1 MSRFEELAVDITL
14 EEVAPGGRIGF
25 VALSTDF
32 NAEQDLRRMLP
43 DDVEIFTNRVMYANP
58 LTLENLRAMAGDIGR
73 ATAGI
78 IPGVPMDVM
87 IYGCTSGTIA
97 NGADTIKDLIQAE
110 RPGVEVT
117 NPATAAV
124 AAMKQL
130 GVKRVSVLTPYIAE
144 INRELL
150 TFFNNEGIEV
160 VNITGLGFEDDT
172 EVTRIPPSEIA
183 RLATEV
189 CDPHAEAMFISCTS
203 VRATNQIE
211 LMEKQLDIPV
221 VTSNQALVWHSLK
234 LLNYP
239 RPVQGFGKLL
249 SLLGTASTDQKT
261 HQVA

>member
-78 IPGVPMDVM
+78 VPGVSLDVM

-97 NGADTIKDLIQAE
+97 NGADTITRLIQAE

-117 NPATAAV
+117 NPASAAV
-124 AAMKQL
+124 AAMRQL
-130 GVKRVSVLTPYIAE
+130 GVQRISVLTPYIAE

-150 TFFNNEGIEV
+150 TFFEKAGIEV
-160 VNITGLGFEDDT
+160 INITGLGFEDDT
-172 EVTRIPPSEIA
+172 EVTQIPPVEIA

-189 CDPHAEAMFISCTS
+189 CDPDAQAMFISCTS
-203 VRATNQIE
+203 VRATTQIE
-211 LMEKQLDIPV
+211 AMEKQLGIPV
-221 VTSNQALVWHSLK
+221 ITSNQALVWHSLH

-239 RPVQGFGKLL
+239 RPQAGYGALL
-249 SLLGTASTDQKT
+249 SSLGEPEAN
-261 HQVA
+261 

>member
-1 MSRFEELAVDITL
+1 MKMSRFEELAVDLTL

-58 LTLENLRAMAGDIGR
+58 LTLENLRAMAGDISR

-78 IPGVPMDVM
+78 VPGVAMDVM

-97 NGADTIKDLIQAE
+97 NGVDTITRLIQAE
-110 RPGVEVT
+110 RPGIAVT
-117 NPATAAV
+117 NPASAAV

-130 GVKRVSVLTPYIAE
+130 GVKRISVLTPYIAE

-150 TFFNNEGIEV
+150 AFFEEHGIEV
-160 VNITGLGFEDDT
+160 INITGLGFDDDT
-172 EVTRIPPSEIA
+172 RVTQIPPTEIA
-183 RLATEV
+183 RLAMDV
-189 CDPHAEAMFISCTS
+189 CDPDAEAVFISCTS

-211 LMEKQLDIPV
+211 SMEKQLAVPV
-221 VTSNQALVWHSLK
+221 ITSNQALVWHSLK
-234 LLNYP
+234 LMNYP
-239 RPVQGFGKLL
+239 HAQHGFGKLMT
-249 SLLGTASTDQKT
+249 LLGKGHSG
-261 HQVA
+261 